1 MRRWSD
7 YVERDQRPN
16 DRIEVQGPLAWW
28 RSSDGLREDV
38 VHEVFADF
46 DVESLDLDAPRPAP
60 DPLPGATI
68 VAGVGKRVRELAK
81 QARTGAVPRSVGTEP
96 ATAGDVYAMRVAAD
110 RWVTVYVWSVDSKA

>member
-16 DRIEVQGPLAWW
+16 DRVEVQGPLAWW

-68 VAGVGKRVRELAK
+68 VAGSGSWRSKPAP
-81 QARTGAVPRSVGTEP
+81 ARFHDPSARNQPRRATCTPCGSPPTGG
-96 ATAGDVYAMRVAAD
+96 
-110 RWVTVYVWSVDSKA
+110 